1 MLSSFEVLLG
11 EVSGDMRINPRKFD
25 AANWNPAALDRAGSA
40 HPVAEFSMI
49 PLKGDQPERL
59 APMFRASP
67 PPLEYCNMFISCI
80 FWRTRADRA
89 EYWNFSKTTGPFSS
103 KILGSFLKGSRSRWL
118 RRSFLA
124 FLLKLPAKFSGEE
137 RCADNIFQP
146 AGAHL
151 EE

>member
-1 MLSSFEVLLG
+1 
-11 EVSGDMRINPRKFD
+11 MRINPRKFD

-80 FWRTRADRA
+80 DILANSGRPRRILEFSQNRGTLFL
-89 EYWNFSKTTGPFSS
+89 ENFRVLFEWLPVAMATT
-103 KILGSFLKGSRSRWL
+103 ILSGIFVETTCEIFG
-118 RRSFLA
+118 RR
-124 FLLKLPAKFSGEE
+124 

-146 AGAHL
+146 QALISRNDYA
-151 EE
+151 